1 MQVMDNSINEWQP
14 LRFVYHVINCA
25 ILKYSNTE
33 IMFACKFGSSSQYYF
48 HKIAN
53 EIVSYEKITV

>member
-14 LRFVYHVINCA
+14 LTLVYDIINCD
-25 ILKYSNTE
+25 ILKYSINE
-33 IMFACKFGSSSQYYF
+33 IIFTRKFGSSLQYYF

-53 EIVSYEKITV
+53 EIVSYEKIAV